1 MQSLNLNSLRKW
13 HFVLLTLLTLEIG
26 IVGHAWSHVDEDYA
40 AAELAR
46 QRNEPAFVAPEQE
59 SLSADEPLA
68 QQALAAD
75 EPLDQVGQWG
85 PVTTWPF
92 VFASAANLPDG
103 RIIAW
108 GGNNRTT
115 FNGGSNTY
123 TGIWDPTT
131 GQIAEDNYAQHSMFC
146 AIPTMRENGQVFV
159 VGGDGTRERTSLF
172 DYRTNNWQRIDDA
185 NIGRWYNGSLQ
196 LPNGQVFMALGSP
209 GSRYP
214 ELWTEGSG
222 WQWLTGIDLQGP
234 ILDYTADY
242 GRPEWFPML
251 TVAPNGEIL
260 HVGPTPQMHYITPQG
275 NGSIQE
281 TAAGITDWDAN
292 NQAGTMIMFD
302 KGKILTLGGV
312 SAKNRA
318 TIVDMNG
325 TTPQVTAVNNL
336 IQPRAHSN
344 AVVLPTGEVFVVG
357 GTSQDVW
364 FSDQGTILTPE
375 IWNPQTQLWREVAD
389 HAVPRNYHSVA
400 LLMPDGRV
408 FSGGGG
414 LCGCSA
420 DHPDHQIYSPS
431 YLFNTDGTLATRPT
445 ITSATDVST
454 FGATVDVIAT
464 PNIQKFSMIKMSGT
478 THSHNTDVR
487 FLNVPFSG
495 DNGNY
500 QLTLESNRNVLT
512 PGYWMLFALNEQN
525 VPSIA
530 KVIQVVS
537 EPPVSGAH
545 QYVRFVADSEIN
557 GKPWTSMAE
566 LNVLDTNGNSL
577 SQASWSVVS
586 FDSEETV
593 GEDGRAVNAI
603 DGNPQTFWHTDWFA
617 NAGDDNDPAHPHE
630 IVVNLGASYDLGGF
644 QYLPRPGGGNGT
656 VSAYRFY
663 ISTDGV
669 NWGSPVAQGTF
680 ANNANE
686 KTILFGSPPGNQAPV
701 VTNPGNQTHVEGD
714 VVNLPISASDADG
727 DSLTYSATG
736 LPAGLSIN
744 DGTGTITGIV
754 TSAGTFAPTIGV
766 DDGNGG
772 SDNAS
777 FSWVVHPSNQPVC
790 TTYTSTDT
798 PTVLPINTASITS
811 FLSVP
816 TAATITDVNVG
827 IDMEH
832 AWVGDVRVTLS
843 HLETGTT
850 VEMIDRPGSPPG
862 TAEYGCA
869 GDDIRVVLDDAAS
882 DPVEN
887 QCAATSPTIDGTF
900 SPNNALNA
908 FDGENASGTWRLR
921 VHDDYLEAD
930 GGTLTNWNVRIC
942 SNQGGSNQPPII
954 TNPGPQNDQ
963 EGASISLG
971 INATDADGDGLNYSA
986 TGLPDG
992 LTINSS
998 TGVIS
1003 GTVAAGS
1010 AGVYAVTTSV
1020 NDGTDSVSV
1029 SFSWTVTG
1037 PPNQP
1042 PVITNPGNQ
1051 THMVSDSINL
1061 VISATDADGDPLTYS
1076 ASGLPSGV
1084 NINSST
1090 GTITGVLT
1098 SFGTFNTTVD
1108 VFDGNGGQDN
1118 TTFTWTISPITPITI
1133 SPFTTSPQ
1141 PTDQSITFTAT
1152 ASGGNGVLRYK
1163 WLFGDNTPETAY
1175 STSATISHTFQNP
1188 GRYIV
1193 TVTVTDDSAQEV
1205 SQQLYQAIHRPFT
1218 ANRPSSSMSVMYE
1231 SRSGNDRVW
1240 AVNPDNNTVSVFDTI
1255 TNSKV
1260 AEIGVG
1266 NEPRSLA
1273 TAPDGRIWVANQD
1286 SATLSIIDQIS
1297 LSVVNTVNLP
1307 SGSQPFGL
1315 LFDPSGNNGYLAL
1328 QATGCYCS
1336 SIQATLAK

>member
-1 MQSLNLNSLRKW
+1 MKSQYFWRKW
-13 HFVLLTLLTLEIG
+13 NFVFLTLFTLEIG
-26 IVGHAWSHVDEDYA
+26 LIGHAWSHVDEDYA

-46 QRNEPAFVAPEQE
+46 QRNEPAFVTPQQQ
-59 SLSADEPLA
+59 SLSTNEPLA
-68 QQALAAD
+68 GEALAAN

-123 TGIWDPTT
+123 TGIWDPVT
-131 GQIAEDNYAQHSMFC
+131 GQITEDNYAQHSMFC
-146 AIPTMRENGQVFV
+146 AIPTMRENGQIFV

-172 DYRTNNWQRIDDA
+172 DYRTNNWRRIDDA

-196 LPNGQVFMALGSP
+196 LPDGQVFMALGSP

-234 ILDYTADY
+234 ILDYTDY

-251 TVAPNGEIL
+251 TVAPNGDIL
-260 HVGPTPQMHYITPQG
+260 HLGPTPQMHYITPQG

-302 KGKILTLGGV
+302 KGKVLTLGGV

-325 TTPQVTAVNNL
+325 TTPQVTPVNNL

-344 AVVLPTGEVFVVG
+344 AVVLPTGEVLVVG

-389 HAVPRNYHSVA
+389 HTVPRNYHSVA

-414 LCGCSA
+414 LCGCNA

-431 YLFNTDGTLATRPT
+431 YLFSADGTLATRPS
-445 ITSATDVST
+445 ITSATDIST
-454 FGATVDVIAT
+454 FGATVDVVAT

-487 FLNVPFSG
+487 FLNVPFSS

-537 EPPVSGAH
+537 EPPTPGAH

-566 LNVLDTNGNSL
+566 LNVLDTNGNPL
-577 SQASWSVVS
+577 NQVGWSVVS
-586 FDSEETV
+586 FDSQETV

-603 DGNPQTFWHTDWFA
+603 DGNTQTFWHTEWFA

-644 QYLPRPGGGNGT
+644 KYLPRPGGGNGT

-663 ISTDGV
+663 ISTDGI
-669 NWGSPVAQGTF
+669 NWGSPVAQGTL

-686 KTILFGSPPGNQAPV
+686 KTILFVSPPGNQA
-701 VTNPGNQTHVEGD
+701 
-714 VVNLPISASDADG
+714 
-727 DSLTYSATG
+727 
-736 LPAGLSIN
+736 
-744 DGTGTITGIV
+744 
-754 TSAGTFAPTIGV
+754 
-766 DDGNGG
+766 
-772 SDNAS
+772 
-777 FSWVVHPSNQPVC
+777 
-790 TTYTSTDT
+790 
-798 PTVLPINTASITS
+798 
-811 FLSVP
+811 
-816 TAATITDVNVG
+816 
-827 IDMEH
+827 
-832 AWVGDVRVTLS
+832 
-843 HLETGTT
+843 
-850 VEMIDRPGSPPG
+850 
-862 TAEYGCA
+862 
-869 GDDIRVVLDDAAS
+869 
-882 DPVEN
+882 
-887 QCAATSPTIDGTF
+887 
-900 SPNNALNA
+900 
-908 FDGENASGTWRLR
+908 
-921 VHDDYLEAD
+921 
-930 GGTLTNWNVRIC
+930 
-942 SNQGGSNQPPII
+942 
-954 TNPGPQNDQ
+954 
-963 EGASISLG
+963 
-971 INATDADGDGLNYSA
+971 
-986 TGLPDG
+986 
-992 LTINSS
+992 
-998 TGVIS
+998 
-1003 GTVAAGS
+1003 
-1010 AGVYAVTTSV
+1010 
-1020 NDGTDSVSV
+1020 
-1029 SFSWTVTG
+1029 
-1037 PPNQP
+1037 

-1051 THMVSDSINL
+1051 TNIAGDVVSLPISASDPDGDTLSYSATGLPPGLNINSNTGVIAGTLASDSAGTYTVTLNISDGMENVSVVFTWTVTNPGPVNQPPVVTNPGSQTNIEGDIVSL
-1061 VISATDADGDPLTYS
+1061 PISASDSDGDILSYGS
-1076 ASGLPSGV
+1076 SGLPSGLS
-1084 NINSST
+1084 INNTTGVIS
-1090 GTITGVLT
+1090 GTI
-1098 SFGTFNTTVD
+1098 SSSGTFNTTVN
-1108 VFDGNGGQDN
+1108 VVDGNGGQDS
-1118 TTFTWTISPITPITI
+1118 TTFTWIISPAPTITI
-1133 SPFTTSPQ
+1133 SPFTSSPQ

-1152 ASGGNGVLRYK
+1152 ASGGNGALQYK

-1175 STSATISHTFQNP
+1175 STSAAISHTFQNP

-1193 TVTVTDDSAQEV
+1193 TVTVTDNSAQEV
-1205 SQQLYQAIHRPFT
+1205 SRQFYQAIHRPFT

-1231 SRSGNDRVW
+1231 SRSGNDRIW
-1240 AVNPDNNTVSVFDTI
+1240 AVNPDNNTVTVFDTI
-1255 TNSKV
+1255 TNTKV

-1273 TAPDGRIWVANQD
+1273 TAPDGRIWVTNQD

-1297 LSVVNTVNLP
+1297 LSVVNTVNFP

-1328 QATGCYCS
+1328 QATGMLLQLNPSNASQIGSVNVGPNPRHIAITSDGSKVYVSRFITPPLPGEQTASPQIVGVGGEIVVVNTGTMSVGNTIVLAVNNGADFEAGARGVPNYLGAPVISPDGTTAWVPSKQDNILRGTLRDGNNLNFEHTVRAIS
-1336 SIQATLAK
+1336 SRINLSNDSEDFSARLDHDNAGLGSAGTFGLYGNYYFVALETSREIAVVDTYQQTELFRFDVGRAPQGLAVSPDGLTLYVHNFMDRSIGIYDLSVDKCRIIHGQCHCKL